1 MLVAVVNPVPHLGCV
16 PCRGALAPVLVT
28 SLSYGLLA
36 GIAFGAISVGVM
48 MPLQFPDKRA
58 ALLGAFLNRFAIG
71 LLIPLVHLGVADWL
85 LGLGLGILLSLPDAI
100 ITKAFAPIIG
110 VGAVGGTIIGWLASH
125 VVVT

>member
-1 MLVAVVNPVPHLGCV
+1 M
-16 PCRGALAPVLVT
+16 APIA
-28 SLSYGLLA
+28 YGLLA
-36 GIAFGAISVGVM
+36 GIAFGAISVGM
-48 MPLQFPDKRA
+48 MLPLQFRDKRA

-71 LLIPLVHLGVADWL
+71 LLIPLVQLRLAGWL

-125 VVVT
+125 VVVHA